1 MFISIHIG
9 SSTKLNGDEPYSKL
23 HYFNLITNNC
33 SSNIRKNAYF
43 ARIHAQKSDPMSRFF
58 VFYNLPVP

>member
-33 SSNIRKNAYF
+33 SSNIRKKRLFSTN
-43 ARIHAQKSDPMSRFF
+43 AQKSDPMSRFF